1 MFRFPNKIHRESF
14 KTNDL
19 NQTITSNDIAR
30 KDSLLD
36 STRIERNR
44 STTISPKLKFNGL
57 KRSTLERKTSN
68 VSSALLSPTRHRIS
82 PGKNVWQPDLAE
94 DVEIERKN
102 VMKPKKKEEPLP
114 YMAKKKHLV
123 NLETGRPKGL
133 ALLKEIA
140 WEKVAERKIKK
151 IIEAL

>member
-1 MFRFPNKIHRESF
+1 
-14 KTNDL
+14 
-19 NQTITSNDIAR
+19 
-30 KDSLLD
+30 
-36 STRIERNR
+36 
-44 STTISPKLKFNGL
+44 
-57 KRSTLERKTSN
+57 
-68 VSSALLSPTRHRIS
+68 
-82 PGKNVWQPDLAE
+82 
-94 DVEIERKN
+94 
-102 VMKPKKKEEPLP
+102 MKPKKKEEPLP